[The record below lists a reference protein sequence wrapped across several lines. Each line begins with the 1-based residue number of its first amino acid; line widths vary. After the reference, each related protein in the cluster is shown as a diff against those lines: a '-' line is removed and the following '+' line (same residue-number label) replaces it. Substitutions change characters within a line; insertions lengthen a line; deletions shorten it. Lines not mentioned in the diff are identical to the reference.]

1 MVYIQVVSIFWHTL
15 QPPSSVA
22 VIWKVKVTHFVD
34 TTVRLRLGLLS
45 IVLSVGKRPACCEVG
60 LEEKSGLSLQLKL

>member
-1 MVYIQVVSIFWHTL
+1 MVYIQVVPIFWHTL

-22 VIWKVKVTHFVD
+22 GIGKEKVTHSVD
-34 TTVRLRLGLLS
+34 STVRMRLGLWS

-60 LEEKSGLSLQLKL
+60 LEEKSGLSL